1 VDKPQGKNDL
11 NTAVPKF
18 CLAVEEYRRSPEG
31 RVRTSQE
38 FLGHFFPHDEKGST
52 DQLFLHLPMDVR
64 GPILSSW
71 GIRGLKA
78 ALRDSDAK
86 VESVVYDALL
96 AGDIDH
102 AAFEQGLTPETV
114 VRWVPLTSWWQ
125 FWRGGKLSKKAIHK
139 ALETAFDVGL
149 FDAKWFLEALEGR
162 GGKLRGTDAISEG
175 LTKADLTDWVKK
187 IHQSGDGSPK
197 GIVLAIGW
205 EKIVTQ
211 TANEIL
217 IAVLDALANKV
228 NLAGTPNSEAKR
240 TTDRP
245 TGEPDGKVTGAPG
258 ATAGGA
264 PPTKKPADALNDITI
279 PIDTDGP
286 ELQVGETEVSSL
298 TEEGMMVDIDDDG
311 PIVATSAKSSPST
324 PLSMTAASIKR
335 VTPAASQ
342 NDEEELDEKTEVFKS
357 EIPRGRAR

>member
-18 CLAVEEYRRSPEG
+18 CLAVEEFRRSPEG

-38 FLGHFFPHDEKGST
+38 FLGHFFPHDDKGST
-52 DQLFLHLPMDVR
+52 DQLFVHLPMDVR

-78 ALRDSDAK
+78 ALRDTDAK
-86 VESVVYDALL
+86 VESVVFDALV

-102 AAFEQGLTPETV
+102 AAFEQGLTPETI
-114 VRWVPLTSWWQ
+114 VRWVPLTSWWT

-139 ALETAFDVGL
+139 ALETAFDLGL
-149 FDAKWFLEALEGR
+149 FDAKWFLETLEGR
-162 GGKLRGTDAISEG
+162 GGKLRGTDVISEG

-187 IHQSGDGSPK
+187 IHQSADGTPK

-205 EKIVTQ
+205 EKIVAQ

-217 IAVLDALANKV
+217 IAMLDAIANKV
-228 NLAGTPNSEAKR
+228 SLAGGATSEAKR
-240 TTDRP
+240 ITDRP
-245 TGEPDGKVTGAPG
+245 TGEPDKPA
-258 ATAGGA
+258 ATTATST
-264 PPTKKPADALNDITI
+264 TKKPEPIGDVSI

-298 TEEGMMVDIDDDG
+298 TEEGMIVDIDDEPVVVTG
-311 PIVATSAKSSPST
+311 GKSSPGAAA
-324 PLSMTAASIKR
+324 LTAASIKR
-335 VTPAASQ
+335 VSPPVVQ
-342 NDEEELDEKTEVFKS
+342 GDEEDQDEKTEVFKS
-357 EIPRGRAR
+357 DIPRGRGR

>member
-11 NTAVPKF
+11 SAAVPKF

-52 DQLFLHLPMDVR
+52 DQLFVHLPMDVR

-86 VESVVYDALL
+86 VESVVFDARV
-96 AGDIDH
+96 AGAIDH
-102 AAFEQGLTPETV
+102 AAFEQGLTPETI
-114 VRWVPLTSWWQ
+114 VRWVPLTSWWT

-139 ALETAFDVGL
+139 ALETAFDLGL
-149 FDAKWFLEALEGR
+149 FDAKWFLETLEGR
-162 GGKLRGTDAISEG
+162 GGKLRGTDVISEG
-175 LTKADLTDWVKK
+175 LTKADLTEWVKK
-187 IHQSGDGSPK
+187 IHQSGDGTPK

-205 EKIVTQ
+205 EKIVAQ

-217 IAVLDALANKV
+217 IAMLDAIANKV
-228 NLAGTPNSEAKR
+228 SLAGGATSDGKR
-240 TTDRP
+240 VTDRP
-245 TGEPDGKVTGAPG
+245 TGED
-258 ATAGGA
+258 
-264 PPTKKPADALNDITI
+264 KPAAAASAAKPPESLGDASI

-298 TEEGMMVDIDDDG
+298 TEEGMIVDIDEDSPVVVTG
-311 PIVATSAKSSPST
+311 GKSSPAAAAV
-324 PLSMTAASIKR
+324 TAASIKR
-335 VTPAASQ
+335 VTPVVVPH
-342 NDEEELDEKTEVFKS
+342 DEEDQEEKTEVFKS
-357 EIPRGRAR
+357 DIPRGRAR